1 MWMACVPFSTPVNN
15 RENGE
20 HGWQDGAND
29 LVKCAGS
36 FGRNENAKSEPA
48 LSRAAAIGPN
58 NDRG

>member
-20 HGWQDGAND
+20 HEWQDGAND

-48 LSRAAAIGPN
+48 HLTPP
-58 NDRG
+58 